1 MQNSSVSPG
10 VLELSEIDLQSIFGG
25 QAFTLIG
32 IGGQASRIVDI
43 DVSVLMDHDLQP
55 PSAESRARARARQ
68 NLERLKT
75 RNRVT
80 LRKLDPGTRSA

>member
-1 MQNSSVSPG
+1 MDSSSANQQIN
-10 VLELSEIDLQSIFGG
+10 ELSEKDLQCLFGG
-25 QAFTLIG
+25 QAFILIG

-43 DVSVLMDHDLQP
+43 DVSKLMDHDLQP

-68 NLERLKT
+68 NLERLQT

-80 LRKLDPGTRSA
+80 LRKLEYGI